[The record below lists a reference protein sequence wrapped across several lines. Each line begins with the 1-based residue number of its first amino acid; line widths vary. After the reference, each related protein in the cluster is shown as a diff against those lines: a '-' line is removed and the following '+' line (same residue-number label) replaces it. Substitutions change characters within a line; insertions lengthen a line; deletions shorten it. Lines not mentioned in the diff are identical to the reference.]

1 MDLYI
6 FLTNH
11 ATSKSYLAL
20 AFAIL
25 SAAGGLGTAANL
37 VLTPRLVQWHG
48 IIMAVWL
55 ITAVAMIAI
64 AAGFCFFLRHWSYLE
79 TKEVDGE
86 EKRTGL
92 GVAQAIGAM
101 PTAYWQ
107 LLAAAI
113 CFTSAAIAFAMSVQ
127 RFLAIYYFGGSQS
140 QAGSAARYVA
150 MHYWFRSL
158 LTLNLHLQH
167 HIFPVQQ
174 LDDTFRH
181 AFGAAV
187 VPNLA
192 CTDRLQRANVVG
204 TSWLP
209 STFHRLARSLMYDGN
224 GARLMENRFR
234 TRDCS
239 VAPNCHGNLCAAYPL
254 TPGRPDSG
262 NERTKQYKWQR

>member
-1 MDLYI
+1 MGLYI
-6 FLTNH
+6 FLTSH

-48 IIMAVWL
+48 IIMAVWI
-55 ITAVAMIAI
+55 ITAVAMSAV
-64 AAGFCFFLRHWSYLE
+64 AAGFCFFLMRWSYLE
-79 TKEVDGE
+79 IEEVDGE
-86 EKRTGL
+86 EETTGL

-107 LLAAAI
+107 LLAAAV
-113 CFTSAAIAFAMSVQ
+113 CFTSAASAFAMSVQ

-140 QAGSAARYVA
+140 QAGSAARYVG

-158 LTLNLHLQH
+158 LTLNPHLQH
-167 HIFPVQQ
+167 HICPVQQ
-174 LDDTFRH
+174 FGHTSRH

-187 VPNLA
+187 VPYLV

-204 TSWLP
+204 ASWLP
-209 STFHRLARSLMYDGN
+209 GTFHRLARSLMYAGN
-224 GARLMENRFR
+224 GARLMEDRFR
-234 TRDCS
+234 TSTCS
-239 VAPNCHGNLCAAYPL
+239 IAPKWHGNLCAACPL
-254 TPGRPDSG
+254 TLGRLDSR
-262 NERTKQYKWQR
+262 NERTKQCKWQR